1 MNEELAIKIIREL
14 AAAEELYR
22 EILKVYA
29 DDCNN
34 TLAYSNLK
42 RAGDRA
48 RAFLVEF
55 SE

>member
-1 MNEELAIKIIREL
+1 MNEELAIKVMREL

-22 EILKVYA
+22 ETLKFVA
-29 DDCNN
+29 DDCSYM
-34 TLAYSNLK
+34 LAYDKLK
-42 RAGDRA
+42 QAGDRA